1 MKNKLNL
8 ALVAIAAVMIF
19 CGCERNAEQAKPF
32 HGGIYEIDTLVIHGE
47 PHEIISERSSHQGG
61 IMHSPECWC
70 GKGSGNED

>member
-1 MKNKLNL
+1 MKTKHTYCLL
-8 ALVAIAAVMIF
+8 AIVAVMIF
-19 CGCERNAEQAKPF
+19 CGCERNTEQAKPF

>member
-8 ALVAIAAVMIF
+8 ALVAIVAVMIF
-19 CGCERNAEQAKPF
+19 CGCERDTEQAKPS

-47 PHEIISERSSHQGG
+47 PHEIISECSSRQGG

-70 GKGSGNED
+70 GKGGGR